1 VVSLWRGV
9 LSLAVFLFVLATVGA
24 LMHPAGANARL
35 LSREDSIRVL
45 SLGDSI
51 TAGVG
56 AGGVRESD
64 GGYRGTLGKLLVQT
78 GYHVA
83 FVGTRNDYSSA
94 IPNRDHDG
102 WPGYV
107 LRSFPGDPG
116 PGQLYGT
123 VTEHAIDATHPNLI
137 LLMAGTNDLLRLV
150 RRVPGYTMP
159 NILNSMDLLL
169 AQIFSEDPQIRIIV
183 APVDAGLKPIVTRY
197 AKRGDRITLATEME
211 KAVPRDAAHF
221 PDGIHPSGAGGYVD
235 VAHAWM
241 QAIEQVTAASPA
253 TPIAKQ

>member
-1 VVSLWRGV
+1 MV
-9 LSLAVFLFVLATVGA
+9 ATVGV
-24 LMHPAGANARL
+24 LMHPAGANTRL
-35 LSREDSIRVL
+35 LSREDSIRVMA
-45 SLGDSI
+45 LGDSI

-56 AGGVRESD
+56 AGGVRENN

-78 GYHVA
+78 GYHVE

-94 IPNRDHDG
+94 IPNREHEG

-123 VTEHAIDATHPNLI
+123 LTARAIRQEHPDVI

-150 RRVPGYTMP
+150 RRIPGYTMP

-169 AQIFSEDPQIRIIV
+169 AQIFSLEPNVRVIV
-183 APVDAGLKPIVTRY
+183 APVVSSPRVAPWMIAQFDTGLKPIVTRY
-197 AKRGDRITLATEME
+197 AKRGHRITLATAMQ
-211 KAVPRDAAHF
+211 ASVPRDAAHF
-221 PDGIHPSGAGGYVD
+221 PDGIHPSGDGGYND
-235 VAHAWM
+235 VAHVWLH
-241 QAIEQVTAASPA
+241 AIEQVTALSPA
-253 TPIAKQ
+253 APIAKQ